1 MEADPA
7 HLCQFIDTI
16 YSNHNSANLFIV
28 MSLLTLGAM
37 TEKKPFFK
45 AIERLFRMFGDK
57 ENSSESNQMG
67 KTATEQDNIQEKSI
81 RKGIER
87 FGDVMVSQ
95 IMKARIDVVYIDVN
109 ATFDKLIKTFR
120 DSGYSRI
127 PVVDGSFD
135 KILGIINVKDLLHFF
150 GNEDKTRWH
159 EVMSKE
165 ILYVPETKYINHMLQ
180 VFQEEKKHMAI
191 VVDEY
196 GVCTGLITMEDIMEE
211 IFGEIS
217 DESDINEEVLH
228 RQIDENNYLFQGK
241 TMIVDL
247 CKIMDLDH
255 DTFENLRG
263 NAETI
268 AGLILENMERVPA
281 KGESIEL
288 AGIKFTIQA
297 ADKRRIL
304 KIIVTKQN
312 SDN

>member
-7 HLCQFIDTI
+7 HLCQILDKAFITI
-16 YSNHNSANLFIV
+16 QSSGLYSV
-28 MSLLTLGAM
+28 MLTMLLGAV
-37 TEKKPFFK
+37 TGKKPFIK

-57 ENSSESNQMG
+57 EEMTQNIAVRPS
-67 KTATEQDNIQEKSI
+67 TEQDNIQEKSI

-95 IMKARIDVVYIDVN
+95 IMKARIDVVHIDIH
-109 ATFDKLIKTFR
+109 ASFTELIKTFR

-135 KILGIINVKDLLHFF
+135 KIVGIMNVKDLLHFF
-150 GNEDKTRWH
+150 DHNNH
-159 EVMSKE
+159 EQWEQVMSKE
-165 ILYVPETKYINHMLQ
+165 VLYVPETKYINHMLQ

-196 GVCTGLITMEDIMEE
+196 GMCTGLITMEDIMEE

-217 DESDINEEVLH
+217 DESDINEEIVY
-228 RQIDENNYLFQGK
+228 RKIDNNSYLFLGK

-255 DTFENLRG
+255 ETFDDLRG
-263 NAETI
+263 NAETV
-268 AGLILENMERVPA
+268 AGLILENLERVPA

-288 AGIKFTIQA
+288 ACINFTIQA

-304 KIIVTKQN
+304 KIIVNKLN
-312 SDN
+312 PES

>member
-7 HLCQFIDTI
+7 HLRQFIDTLF
-16 YSNHNSANLFIV
+16 SNHDASG
-28 MSLLTLGAM
+28 LLIILNILALGALS
-37 TEKKPFFK
+37 EKKTFFR
-45 AIERLFRMFGDK
+45 AMERLFGKFGEK
-57 ENSSESNQMG
+57 ENASTQNTSG
-67 KTATEQDNIQEKSI
+67 KSPTEQDDIQEKSI

-95 IMKARIDVVYIDVN
+95 IMKARIDIVYIDME
-109 ATFDKLIKTFR
+109 ASFDELIKTFR

-127 PVVDGSFD
+127 PVVAGSLD
-135 KILGIINVKDLLHFF
+135 KITGIINVKDLLHFF
-150 GNEDKTRWH
+150 GNEDKERWH

-196 GVCTGLITMEDIMEE
+196 GMCTGLITMEDIMEE

-217 DESDINEEVLH
+217 DESDINEEVLY
-228 RQIDENNYLFQGK
+228 RQLDDTSYLFVGK

-247 CKIMDLDH
+247 CKIMDLGH
-255 DTFENLRG
+255 DTFEDLRG

-268 AGLILENMERVPA
+268 AGLILENLERVPA
-281 KGESIEL
+281 KGESVEL
-288 AGIKFTIQA
+288 AGLKFTIQA

-304 KIIVTKQN
+304 KIIVTKLN
-312 SDN
+312 PEN